1 MRRNFQFL
9 GEITE
14 DGVLAHD
21 RDEVRQALLDLEGA
35 VYQLGG
41 MVTMSA
47 VRQQVGEDSYVTSGV
62 VLAYD
67 SFSPAVRQREA
78 EVEQDGTPEPA

>member
-9 GEITE
+9 GEMTE
-14 DGVLAHD
+14 DGPLMHD

-47 VRQQVGEDSYVTSGV
+47 VRQQIGEDAYATTGV
-62 VLAYD
+62 VIAYD
-67 SFSPAVRQREA
+67 SFSPAVKREA
-78 EVEQDGTPEPA
+78 EQDGTPEPA

>member
-14 DGVLAHD
+14 DGLLAHD

-47 VRQQVGEDSYVTSGV
+47 VRQKIGEDAYVTTGV
-62 VLAYD
+62 VIAYD
-67 SFSPAVRQREA
+67 SFSPAIKREQV